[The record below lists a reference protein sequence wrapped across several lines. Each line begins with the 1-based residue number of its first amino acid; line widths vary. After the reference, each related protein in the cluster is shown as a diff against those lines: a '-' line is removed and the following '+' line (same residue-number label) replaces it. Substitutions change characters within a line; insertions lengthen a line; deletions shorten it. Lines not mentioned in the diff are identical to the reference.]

1 MKILLATAELHP
13 FSKTGGLADMVAA
26 LGKSLAA
33 DGHEVALMTPL
44 YRGIRARFKDGLRPL
59 DYEVNVP
66 MNGTWERG
74 GISEL
79 QLKKNLKV
87 CFVEHPGYYDRA
99 ALYGENNMEYADN
112 PARYIYF
119 SKAVVHFARYYPW
132 KPDVVHVHDWQA
144 GLVPVMLKHAAL
156 TDGWTAPR
164 SVLTIHNLAYQGH
177 YSKDRAFE
185 LSNLPDEFFNPSGI
199 EFHGGVNFMKAGIV
213 YADAITTVSPRY
225 AREICTEEYGCSLD
239 PVLRARRH
247 KLTGILNGVDYDE
260 WNTTRNI
267 HLHHPYSTRSMKG
280 KALNK
285 LELQHELGLPQDE
298 NIPLFGT
305 VTRLVD
311 QKGVDIILGVLEEM
325 LANNMQFA
333 LLGSGDPEIQAAY
346 KRLEKRY
353 PKKVCAR
360 IGFDLALSHRI
371 EAGCDFF
378 LMPSRFEPCGLN
390 QMYSLRFGSIPIVRR
405 TGGLDDSVVD
415 PRDDEE
421 RADGIKFNE
430 FSVRALAKAVRKA
443 LVVFDHR
450 PLFNRMRRNGMTADF
465 SWKRTCG
472 EYERVYSSLG
482 VEA

>member
-44 YRGIRARFKDGLRPL
+44 YHGIRARFKEGLKRL
-59 DYEVNVP
+59 DYDVRVP
-66 MNGTWERG
+66 MNGTWEQ
-74 GISEL
+74 SSVLEL
-79 QLKKNLKV
+79 KLKDNLRV
-87 CFVEHPGYYDRA
+87 YFVDHPGFYDRP
-99 ALYGENNMEYADN
+99 ALYGENNTEYPDN
-112 PARYIYF
+112 PARYIFF
-119 SKAVVHFARYYPW
+119 SKAVVHFSRYYHW

-156 TDGWTAPR
+156 RDGWDAPR

-177 YSKDRAFE
+177 YSRERAFP
-185 LSNLPDEFFNPSGI
+185 LSNLPEDFFNPFGI
-199 EFHGGVNFMKAGIV
+199 EFHGGVNFLKAGIV
-213 YADAITTVSPRY
+213 YSDAITTVSPRY

-239 PVLRARRH
+239 PVLRERRH

-280 KALNK
+280 KERNK
-285 LELQHELGLPQDE
+285 LELQQELGLPQRADV
-298 NIPLFGT
+298 PLFGT

-311 QKGVDIILGVLEEM
+311 QKGVDIILGMLEEM
-325 LANNMQFA
+325 LANDMQFA
-333 LLGSGDPEIQAAY
+333 LLGSGDPEIQTAY
-346 KRLEKRY
+346 KRLEQRY
-353 PKKVCAR
+353 PQKVCAR

-390 QMYSLRFGSIPIVRR
+390 QMYSLRFGAVPIVRR

-415 PRDDEE
+415 LRDDEQ

-443 LVVFDHR
+443 LVLFQHR
-450 PLFNRMRRNGMTADF
+450 PLFERMRYNGMTADF
-465 SWKRTCG
+465 SWKRTCE
-472 EYERVYSSLG
+472 EYERVYRSVAG
-482 VEA
+482 PV